1 MAHCAEGTN
10 EDEAFQSWRPSMSE
24 GRNWAIRTEGLGKRY
39 DNGHW
44 GLRDVSLELPFGSM
58 VALLGANGAGK
69 STLIHLLCG
78 ALNPTEGTMA
88 WNPAVSG
95 TEVGWCSQ
103 RQCVD
108 WYLTVRD
115 NVLLGARLARMDRAT
130 SRRKSDE
137 ILRFVELEGHSSS
150 IADELSGGQQQ
161 RLQIARALVA
171 EPSVLLL
178 DEPTAGLDVEA
189 AERLADGLKA
199 RADSGAMVLVSS
211 HDIGLLETRSD
222 QVLLLAESGVVAF
235 ESRNSFLQRFAGD
248 DVLEILYEGELSAE
262 CLAAVARE
270 VVSIVETVPLRLVI
284 RRETPLVQ
292 LINVV
297 ESSARIQDI
306 RRERPGLREAFLT
319 FAQQAR
325 SSREWEKSE

>member
-1 MAHCAEGTN
+1 MANT
-10 EDEAFQSWRPSMSE
+10 WRTDHRSELSSMSDH
-24 GRNWAIRTEGLGKRY
+24 RHWAIRTEHVGKRY

-78 ALNPTEGTMA
+78 ALNPTTGTIV
-88 WNPAVSG
+88 WNPEVSG
-95 TEVGWCSQ
+95 PQIGWCSQ
-103 RQCVD
+103 RQSLD

-115 NVLLGARLARMDRAT
+115 NVLLGARLAKMDRT
-130 SRRKSDE
+130 MSRQKTDE
-137 ILRFVELEGHSSS
+137 VLRFVELDGQATSF
-150 IADELSGGQQQ
+150 ADELSGGQQQ

-171 EPSVLLL
+171 EPAVLLL

-199 RADSGAMVLVSS
+199 RAANGAMVLVSS
-211 HDIGLLETRSD
+211 HDIGLLETRGD
-222 QVLLLAESGVVAF
+222 AVLLLADGEVVAF
-235 ESRNSFLQRFAGD
+235 ESRDSFLQRFAGD
-248 DVLEILYEGELSAE
+248 DVLEIQYEGTLTGE
-262 CLAAVARE
+262 CLATVERE
-270 VVSIVETVPLRLVI
+270 VVRIVETIPLRLVI
-284 RRETPLVQ
+284 KREAPLIQ
-292 LINVV
+292 LINLV
-297 ESSARIQDI
+297 ESTVRIQDI

-325 SSREWEKSE
+325 SSRQQEKVD